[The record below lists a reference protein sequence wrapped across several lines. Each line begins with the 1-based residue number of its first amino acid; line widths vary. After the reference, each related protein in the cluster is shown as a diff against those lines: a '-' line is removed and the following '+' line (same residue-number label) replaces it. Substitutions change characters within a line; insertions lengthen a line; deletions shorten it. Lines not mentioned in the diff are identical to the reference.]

1 MRLSVFGASIA
12 LASLAVAVPLRAQQP
27 AAAPP
32 VIGPLV
38 EASAVG
44 EARVTPDRALI
55 NLGVETRAPTAA
67 AASRENARLQSAVID
82 TIRKLG
88 IDRAQIAT
96 VDYSVYPE
104 QVYDPQRGDRA
115 PRITG
120 YVVRN
125 TVRVEVRKL
134 DLVSSV
140 IDAASAKGANGINS
154 LQLFASNEA
163 EVRRQALADAVGRA
177 RADAQA
183 MAQAAGR
190 CLGEIVS
197 VTTVQSPVVP
207 IIQARAKMAMAE
219 QASTPVEAGEQTV
232 SASVIGTW
240 KLGPAS
246 GNCQ

>member
-1 MRLSVFGASIA
+1 MRLSVIGASIA
-12 LASLAVAVPLRAQQP
+12 LASLVGLAPLPAQQP
-27 AAAPP
+27 GVVPP
-32 VIGPLV
+32 GVGPFV

-55 NLGVETRAPTAA
+55 NLGVETRAKTAA
-67 AASRENARLQSAVID
+67 EASRENAVLQRAVID
-82 TIRKLG
+82 TIRALG
-88 IDRAQIAT
+88 VDRKQIST

-104 QVYDPQRGDRA
+104 QEFDPQRGDRK

-140 IDAASAKGANGINS
+140 IDASIAKGANGISS
-154 LQLFASNEA
+154 LQFVASNEA
-163 EVRRQALADAVGRA
+163 EVRRQALADAVRQA
-177 RADAQA
+177 QSDAQT
-183 MAQAAGR
+183 MARAAGR

-197 VTTVQSPVVP
+197 MTTVQSPTP
-207 IIQARAKMAMAE
+207 IMQQRVAKMAMAE
-219 QASTPVEAGEQTV
+219 AAPTPVEAGEQTI
-232 SASVIGTW
+232 SASVIATW